1 MKKIKNKNKKAWI
14 IAADMGYGH
23 QRAAF
28 PLKYLS
34 GGRIINANNYPGIP
48 KEDRRWWHEGREF
61 YEFISRFKAVPLIG
75 DSIFNLYDRLQSIP

>member
-1 MKKIKNKNKKAWI
+1 MKRKKKLAWVV
-14 IAADMGYGH
+14 AADMGYGH

-48 KEDRRWWHEGREF
+48 KEESVMSMTSCTCHR
-61 YEFISRFKAVPLIG
+61 AV
-75 DSIFNLYDRLQSIP
+75 